1 MDAEAILDE
10 LIERTDSLDERASRV
25 QGDRKL
31 LVGRQEISGLIAD
44 YQSFYAKALQVL
56 PPEFHE
62 QFRDLYEGGFF
73 IKRIKSF
80 LESPDSVHQTLDP
93 EQQEES
99 LLGYW
104 QHPFESTFHSSI
116 LEQRQILT
124 LAKQTLADSIW
135 SQEIEL
141 VERIGRGLPQMID
154 TLQRRHADRPAFE
167 VNDEYDVQDLLEGVL
182 RAVFG
187 DVRPED
193 PSPTRA
199 GGSSRVDFLL
209 KGAGIVVET
218 KMTRPQLRDRKLGDE
233 LIEDIERYR
242 SHPDF
247 GALVAIVYDPGRHI
261 VNPRGLEGDL
271 NGKREGLAVRVVIAS

>member
-1 MDAEAILDE
+1 MDTEQILNE
-10 LIERTDSLDERASRV
+10 LIEWTDALDERASKV
-25 QGDRKL
+25 QGDQEL
-31 LVGRQEISGLIAD
+31 LVGRQEISSLIAD
-44 YQSFYAKALQVL
+44 YQTFYARALQVL

-62 QFRDLYEGGFF
+62 QFRDLYEGGVF

-80 LESPDSVHQTLDP
+80 LESPDSVQQLFDP
-93 EQQEES
+93 KQEDS
-99 LLGYW
+99 PFGYW

-116 LEQRQILT
+116 LEQRQVLI
-124 LAKQTLADSIW
+124 LAKQTLAESTW
-135 SQEIEL
+135 TQEIDL
-141 VERIGRGLPQMID
+141 VERIGRGLPQIID
-154 TLQRRHADRPAFE
+154 ALQRRHANRPAFE
-167 VNDEYDVQDLLEGVL
+167 INDEYDVQDLLEGVL

-209 KGAGIVVET
+209 KDVGIVVET
-218 KMTRPQLRDRKLGDE
+218 KMTRSQLRDRELGDE

-247 GALVAIVYDPGRHI
+247 GALVAIVYDPGRQI

-271 NGKREGLAVRVVIAS
+271 SGEREGLAVRVVIAS